1 MALNTAQPSTA
12 QSSAAQ
18 PSGTTT
24 AQEMFAA
31 AAGIRS
37 RASTLEHD
45 QQQLSGEITSMLG
58 LEFDG
63 DAARAGID
71 RAREIIDTI
80 TTATRNM
87 RTIAGIV
94 ETFAGHMEWAE
105 RLERIATATMNAVPA
120 GPAISQVLRAIQLIG
135 KSIDAAC
142 ALSIEAACF
151 GSQHLPHRLGDFLP
165 SALGGSRPDGAVDLD
180 VDDIHTIQAC
190 RAPDPLLAQT
200 VDHPDLRL
208 LEVSD
213 KHWAGMVGPPPEETD
228 NLVVFVPGVGSD
240 GNESIGGQIE
250 RARTQAAAM
259 GGTGVVYGYDAPD
272 QLLSGTSTGAAKTA
286 GPQLREFLADIDQ
299 RYPNHHVTVVGY
311 SYGSVVVGNAAG
323 GPAPMRADDVLFVGS
338 PGTGLAS
345 TEEMNL
351 RGDNPQV
358 HAARRA
364 LDPVSG
370 MAYSNGGLFGVNPAA
385 PTFGAQPW
393 PGDGM
398 RDHSGFFDDE
408 AYLDGF
414 AELARRRGLAGPE

>member
-1 MALNTAQPSTA
+1 MYSQN
-12 QSSAAQ
+12 
-18 PSGTTT
+18 TTT
-24 AQEMFAA
+24 SQEMFAA
-31 AAGIRS
+31 ADGIRS
-37 RASTLEHD
+37 RASALEAD
-45 QQQLSGEITSMLG
+45 QQQFSGSLASMVG
-58 LEFDG
+58 LDFDG
-63 DAARAGID
+63 AAAQSGISRAH
-71 RAREIIDTI
+71 EIIESI
-80 TTATRNM
+80 TTATRAM
-87 RTIAGIV
+87 RIVAGIV
-94 ETFAGHMEWAE
+94 ESFAGQMEWAE
-105 RLERIATATMNAVPA
+105 RLERIATAAVNATPA
-120 GPAISQVLRAIQLIG
+120 GPVLSHALRAIQLIG
-135 KSIDAAC
+135 RSIDAAC

-151 GSQHLPHRLGDFLP
+151 GSQHLPHRFGDFMP
-165 SALGGSRPDGAVDLD
+165 SALGGLHPDGAIDLSI
-180 VDDIHTIQAC
+180 DDIHTIQAC

-208 LEVSD
+208 LEVTD

-240 GNESIGGQIE
+240 GNDSIGGQIE

-286 GPQLREFLADIDQ
+286 GPQLREFLADVDQ

-323 GPAPMRADDVLFVGS
+323 GQAPMRADDVLFVGS
-338 PGTGLAS
+338 PGTGLTS
-345 TEEMNL
+345 TDEMNL

-358 HAARRA
+358 HAARRV

-393 PGDGM
+393 PGTGM
-398 RDHSGFFDDE
+398 RDHSGFFDDA

-414 AELARRRGLAGPE
+414 AELARHRGLAGPQ

>member
-1 MALNTAQPSTA
+1 MYSQN
-12 QSSAAQ
+12 
-18 PSGTTT
+18 TTT
-24 AQEMFAA
+24 SQEMFAA
-31 AAGIRS
+31 ADGIRS
-37 RASTLEHD
+37 RASALEAD
-45 QQQLSGEITSMLG
+45 QQQFSGSLASMVG
-58 LEFDG
+58 LYFDG
-63 DAARAGID
+63 AAAQSGISRAH
-71 RAREIIDTI
+71 EIIESI
-80 TTATRNM
+80 TAATRAM
-87 RTIAGIV
+87 RIVAGIV
-94 ETFAGHMEWAE
+94 ESFAGQMEWAE
-105 RLERIATATMNAVPA
+105 RLERIATAAVNATPA
-120 GPAISQVLRAIQLIG
+120 GPVLSHALRAIQLIG

-151 GSQHLPHRLGDFLP
+151 GSQHLPHRFGDFMP
-165 SALGGSRPDGAVDLD
+165 SALGGPQPDGAIDLSI
-180 VDDIHTIQAC
+180 DDIHTVQAC

-208 LEVSD
+208 LEVTD
-213 KHWAGMVGPPPEETD
+213 KHWAGMVGPPPEDTD

-240 GNESIGGQIE
+240 GNDSIGGQID

-259 GGTGVVYGYDAPD
+259 GGTGLIYGYDAPD
-272 QLLSGTSTGAAKTA
+272 RLLSGTSSGAAHTA
-286 GPQLREFLADIDQ
+286 GPQLREFLADVDQ

-311 SYGSVVVGNAAG
+311 SYGSVVVGNAASG
-323 GPAPMRADDVLFVGS
+323 QAPMRADDVLFVGS
-338 PGTGLAS
+338 PGTGLAN
-345 TEEMNL
+345 TDEMNL

-385 PTFGAQPW
+385 PTFGARPW

-414 AELARRRGLAGPE
+414 AELARRRGLAGP

>member
-1 MALNTAQPSTA
+1 MYSQN
-12 QSSAAQ
+12 
-18 PSGTTT
+18 TTT
-24 AQEMFAA
+24 SQEMFAA
-31 AAGIRS
+31 ADGIRS
-37 RASTLEHD
+37 RASALEAD
-45 QQQLSGEITSMLG
+45 QQQFSGSLASMVG
-58 LEFDG
+58 LDFDG
-63 DAARAGID
+63 AAAQSGIS
-71 RAREIIDTI
+71 RAREIIESI
-80 TTATRNM
+80 TTATRAM
-87 RTIAGIV
+87 HIVAGIV
-94 ETFAGHMEWAE
+94 ESFAGQMEWAE
-105 RLERIATATMNAVPA
+105 RLERIATAAVNATPA
-120 GPAISQVLRAIQLIG
+120 GPVLSHALRAIQLIG

-151 GSQHLPHRLGDFLP
+151 GSQHLPHRFGDFMP
-165 SALGGSRPDGAVDLD
+165 SALGGPHPDGAIDLSI
-180 VDDIHTIQAC
+180 DDIHTVQAC

-208 LEVSD
+208 LEVTD
-213 KHWAGMVGPPPEETD
+213 KHWAGMVGPPPEDTD

-240 GNESIGGQIE
+240 GNDSIGGQID

-259 GGTGVVYGYDAPD
+259 GGTGLIYGYDAPD
-272 QLLSGTSTGAAKTA
+272 RLLSGTSSGAAHTA
-286 GPQLREFLADIDQ
+286 GPQLREFLADVDQ

-323 GPAPMRADDVLFVGS
+323 GQAPMRADDVLFVGS

-385 PTFGAQPW
+385 PTFGAHPW
-393 PGDGM
+393 PGEGM

-414 AELARRRGLAGPE
+414 AELARRRGLAGP

>member
-1 MALNTAQPSTA
+1 MVYSQN
-12 QSSAAQ
+12 
-18 PSGTTT
+18 TTT
-24 AQEMFAA
+24 SQEMFAA
-31 AAGIRS
+31 ADGIRS
-37 RASTLEHD
+37 RASALEAD
-45 QQQLSGEITSMLG
+45 QQQFSGSLASMVELD
-58 LEFDG
+58 FDG
-63 DAARAGID
+63 AAAQSGISRAH
-71 RAREIIDTI
+71 EIIESI
-80 TTATRNM
+80 TTATRAM
-87 RTIAGIV
+87 RIVAGIV
-94 ETFAGHMEWAE
+94 ESFAGQMEWAE
-105 RLERIATATMNAVPA
+105 RLERIATAAVNATPA
-120 GPAISQVLRAIQLIG
+120 GPVLSHALRAIQLIG

-151 GSQHLPHRLGDFLP
+151 GSQHLPHRFGDFMP
-165 SALGGSRPDGAVDLD
+165 SALGGLHPDGAIDLSI
-180 VDDIHTIQAC
+180 DDIHTIQAC

-208 LEVSD
+208 LEVTD

-240 GNESIGGQIE
+240 GNDSIGGQID

-259 GGTGVVYGYDAPD
+259 GGTGLIYGYDAPD
-272 QLLSGTSTGAAKTA
+272 RLLSGTSSGAAHTA
-286 GPQLREFLADIDQ
+286 GPQLREFLADVDQ

-311 SYGSVVVGNAAG
+311 SYGSVVVGNAASG
-323 GPAPMRADDVLFVGS
+323 ETPMRADDVLFVGS

>member
-1 MALNTAQPSTA
+1 MYSQN
-12 QSSAAQ
+12 
-18 PSGTTT
+18 TTT
-24 AQEMFAA
+24 SQEMFAA
-31 AAGIRS
+31 ADGIRS
-37 RASTLEHD
+37 RASALEAD
-45 QQQLSGEITSMLG
+45 QQQFSGSLASMVG
-58 LEFDG
+58 LDFDG
-63 DAARAGID
+63 AAAQSGIS
-71 RAREIIDTI
+71 RAREIIESI
-80 TTATRNM
+80 TTATRAM
-87 RTIAGIV
+87 HIVAGIV
-94 ETFAGHMEWAE
+94 ESFAGQMEWAE
-105 RLERIATATMNAVPA
+105 RLERIATAAVNATPA
-120 GPAISQVLRAIQLIG
+120 GPVLSHALRAIQLIG

-151 GSQHLPHRLGDFLP
+151 GSQHLPHRFGDFMP
-165 SALGGSRPDGAVDLD
+165 SALGGPHPDGAIDLSI
-180 VDDIHTIQAC
+180 DDIHTVQAC

-208 LEVSD
+208 LEVTD
-213 KHWAGMVGPPPEETD
+213 KHWAGMVGPPPEDTD

-240 GNESIGGQIE
+240 GNDNIGGQID

-259 GGTGVVYGYDAPD
+259 GGTGLIYGYDAPD
-272 QLLSGTSTGAAKTA
+272 RLLSGTSSGAAHTA
-286 GPQLREFLADIDQ
+286 GPQLREFLADVDQ

-311 SYGSVVVGNAAG
+311 SYGSVVVGNAASG
-323 GPAPMRADDVLFVGS
+323 ETPMRADDVLFVGS
-338 PGTGLAS
+338 PGTGLAN
-345 TEEMNL
+345 TDEMNL

-385 PTFGAQPW
+385 PTFGAHPW

-414 AELARRRGLAGPE
+414 AELARRRGLAGP

>member
-1 MALNTAQPSTA
+1 MVYSQN
-12 QSSAAQ
+12 
-18 PSGTTT
+18 TTT
-24 AQEMFAA
+24 SQEMFAA
-31 AAGIRS
+31 ADGIRS
-37 RASTLEHD
+37 RASALEAD
-45 QQQLSGEITSMLG
+45 QQQFSGSLASMVG
-58 LEFDG
+58 LDFDG
-63 DAARAGID
+63 AAAQSGIS
-71 RAREIIDTI
+71 RAREIIESI
-80 TTATRNM
+80 TTATRAM
-87 RTIAGIV
+87 RIVAGIV
-94 ETFAGHMEWAE
+94 ESFAGQMEWAE
-105 RLERIATATMNAVPA
+105 RLERIATAAVNATPA
-120 GPAISQVLRAIQLIG
+120 GPVLSHALRAIQLIG

-151 GSQHLPHRLGDFLP
+151 GSQHLPHRFGDFMP
-165 SALGGSRPDGAVDLD
+165 SALGGLHPDGAIDLSI
-180 VDDIHTIQAC
+180 DDIHTVQAC

-208 LEVSD
+208 LEVTD

-240 GNESIGGQIE
+240 GNDSIGGQIE

-286 GPQLREFLADIDQ
+286 GPQLREFLVDVDQ

-311 SYGSVVVGNAAG
+311 SYGSVVVGNAASG
-323 GPAPMRADDVLFVGS
+323 ETPMRADDVLFVGS
-338 PGTGLAS
+338 PGTGLTS
-345 TEEMNL
+345 TDELNL

-393 PGDGM
+393 PGEGM

-408 AYLDGF
+408 AYLNGF
-414 AELARRRGLAGPE
+414 AELARRRGLAGP

>member
-1 MALNTAQPSTA
+1 MYSQN
-12 QSSAAQ
+12 
-18 PSGTTT
+18 TTT
-24 AQEMFAA
+24 SQEMFAA
-31 AAGIRS
+31 ADGIRS
-37 RASTLEHD
+37 RASALEAD
-45 QQQLSGEITSMLG
+45 QQQFSGSLASMVG
-58 LEFDG
+58 LDFDG
-63 DAARAGID
+63 AAAQSGIS
-71 RAREIIDTI
+71 RAREIIESI
-80 TTATRNM
+80 TTATRAM
-87 RTIAGIV
+87 RIVAGIV
-94 ETFAGHMEWAE
+94 ESFAGQMEWAE
-105 RLERIATATMNAVPA
+105 RLERIATAAVNATPA
-120 GPAISQVLRAIQLIG
+120 GPVLSHALRAIQLIG

-151 GSQHLPHRLGDFLP
+151 GSQHLPHRFGDFMP
-165 SALGGSRPDGAVDLD
+165 SALGGLHPDGAIDLSI
-180 VDDIHTIQAC
+180 DDIHTVQAC

-208 LEVSD
+208 LEVTD
-213 KHWAGMVGPPPEETD
+213 KHWAGMVGPPPEDTD

-240 GNESIGGQIE
+240 GNDSIGGQID

-259 GGTGVVYGYDAPD
+259 GGTGLIYGYDAPD
-272 QLLSGTSTGAAKTA
+272 RLLSGTSSGAAHTA
-286 GPQLREFLADIDQ
+286 GPQLREFLADVDQ
-299 RYPNHHVTVVGY
+299 RYPSHHVTVVGY
-311 SYGSVVVGNAAG
+311 SYGSVVVGNAASG
-323 GPAPMRADDVLFVGS
+323 QAPMRADDVLFVGS

-393 PGDGM
+393 PGEGM

-414 AELARRRGLAGPE
+414 AELARRRGLAGP

>member
-1 MALNTAQPSTA
+1 MYSQN
-12 QSSAAQ
+12 
-18 PSGTTT
+18 TTT
-24 AQEMFAA
+24 SQEMFAA
-31 AAGIRS
+31 ADGIRS
-37 RASTLEHD
+37 RASALEAD
-45 QQQLSGEITSMLG
+45 QQQFSGSLASMVG
-58 LEFDG
+58 LDFDG
-63 DAARAGID
+63 AAAQSGIS
-71 RAREIIDTI
+71 RAREIIESI
-80 TTATRNM
+80 TTATRAM
-87 RTIAGIV
+87 HIVAGIV
-94 ETFAGHMEWAE
+94 ESFAGQMEWAE
-105 RLERIATATMNAVPA
+105 RLERIATAAVNATPA
-120 GPAISQVLRAIQLIG
+120 GPVLSHALRAIQLIG

-151 GSQHLPHRLGDFLP
+151 GSQHLPHRFGDFMP
-165 SALGGSRPDGAVDLD
+165 SALGGPHPDGAIDLSI
-180 VDDIHTIQAC
+180 DDIHTVQAC

-200 VDHPDLRL
+200 VNHPDLRL
-208 LEVSD
+208 LEVTD
-213 KHWAGMVGPPPEETD
+213 KHWAGMVGPPPEDTD

-240 GNESIGGQIE
+240 GNDSIGGQID

-259 GGTGVVYGYDAPD
+259 GGTGLIYGYDAPD
-272 QLLSGTSTGAAKTA
+272 RLLSGTSSGAAKTA
-286 GPQLREFLADIDQ
+286 GPQLREFLADVDQ
-299 RYPNHHVTVVGY
+299 RYPDHHVTVVGY

-323 GPAPMRADDVLFVGS
+323 GQAPMRADDVLFVGS

-414 AELARRRGLAGPE
+414 AELARRRGLAGPQ

>member
-1 MALNTAQPSTA
+1 MV
-12 QSSAAQ
+12 
-18 PSGTTT
+18 G
-24 AQEMFAA
+24 F
-31 AAGIRS
+31 
-37 RASTLEHD
+37 
-45 QQQLSGEITSMLG
+45 
-58 LEFDG
+58 EFDG
-63 DAARAGID
+63 AAARAGID
-71 RAREIIDTI
+71 RACEIIDAI

-94 ETFAGHMEWAE
+94 ESFAGHMEWAE
-105 RLERIATATMNAVPA
+105 RLERIATATLNAVPA
-120 GPAISQVLRAIQLIG
+120 GPALSQVLRAIQLIG

-165 SALGGSRPDGAVDLD
+165 SALGGTRPDGAVDLD
-180 VDDIHTIQAC
+180 IDDIHTIQAC
-190 RAPDPLLAQT
+190 RAPDPLLAHT

-240 GNESIGGQIE
+240 GNDSIGGQID

-286 GPQLREFLADIDQ
+286 GPQLRDFLADVDA
-299 RYPNHHVTVVGY
+299 RYPNHRVTVVGY

-323 GPAPMRADDVLFVGS
+323 GQVPMRADDVLFVGS

-345 TEEMNL
+345 TDEMNL

-385 PTFGAQPW
+385 PTFGAHPW
-393 PGDGM
+393 PGEGM
-398 RDHSGFFDDE
+398 RDHSGFFADE

-414 AELARRRGLAGPE
+414 ADLARRRGLAGPE

>member
-105 RLERIATATMNAVPA
+105 RLERIATATVNALPA
-120 GPAISQVLRAIQLIG
+120 GPAISQVLQAIQLIG

-200 VDHPDLRL
+200 LDHPDLRL

-240 GNESIGGQIE
+240 GN
-250 RARTQAAAM
+250 
-259 GGTGVVYGYDAPD
+259 D
-272 QLLSGTSTGAAKTA
+272 LS
-286 GPQLREFLADIDQ
+286 LI
-299 RYPNHHVTVVGY
+299 HI
-311 SYGSVVVGNAAG
+311 
-323 GPAPMRADDVLFVGS
+323 
-338 PGTGLAS
+338 
-345 TEEMNL
+345 
-351 RGDNPQV
+351 
-358 HAARRA
+358 
-364 LDPVSG
+364 
-370 MAYSNGGLFGVNPAA
+370 
-385 PTFGAQPW
+385 
-393 PGDGM
+393 
-398 RDHSGFFDDE
+398 
-408 AYLDGF
+408 
-414 AELARRRGLAGPE
+414 

>member
-1 MALNTAQPSTA
+1 MYSQN
-12 QSSAAQ
+12 
-18 PSGTTT
+18 TTT
-24 AQEMFAA
+24 SQEMFAA
-31 AAGIRS
+31 ADGIRS
-37 RASTLEHD
+37 RASALEAD
-45 QQQLSGEITSMLG
+45 QQQFSGSLASMVG
-58 LEFDG
+58 LDFDG
-63 DAARAGID
+63 AAAQSGIS
-71 RAREIIDTI
+71 RAREIIESI
-80 TTATRNM
+80 TTATRVM
-87 RTIAGIV
+87 RIVAGIV
-94 ETFAGHMEWAE
+94 ETFAGQMEWAE
-105 RLERIATATMNAVPA
+105 RLERIATAAVNATPA
-120 GPAISQVLRAIQLIG
+120 GPVLSHALRAIQLIG

-151 GSQHLPHRLGDFLP
+151 GSQHLPHRFGDFMP
-165 SALGGSRPDGAVDLD
+165 SALGGLHPDGAIDLSI
-180 VDDIHTIQAC
+180 DDIHTVQAC

-208 LEVSD
+208 LEVTD
-213 KHWAGMVGPPPEETD
+213 KHWAGMVGPPPEDTD

-240 GNESIGGQIE
+240 GNDSIGGQID

-259 GGTGVVYGYDAPD
+259 GGTGLIYGYDAPD
-272 QLLSGTSTGAAKTA
+272 RLLSGTSSGAAHTA
-286 GPQLREFLADIDQ
+286 GPQLREFLADVDQ

-323 GPAPMRADDVLFVGS
+323 GEVPMRADDVLFVGS
-338 PGTGLAS
+338 PGTGLTS
-345 TEEMNL
+345 TDEMNL

-393 PGDGM
+393 QGTGM

-408 AYLDGF
+408 AYLNGF
-414 AELARRRGLAGPE
+414 AELARRRGLAGP

>member
-1 MALNTAQPSTA
+1 MYSQN
-12 QSSAAQ
+12 
-18 PSGTTT
+18 TTT
-24 AQEMFAA
+24 SQEMFAA
-31 AAGIRS
+31 ADGIRS
-37 RASTLEHD
+37 RASALEAD
-45 QQQLSGEITSMLG
+45 QQQFSGSLASMVG
-58 LEFDG
+58 LDFDG
-63 DAARAGID
+63 AAAQSGIS
-71 RAREIIDTI
+71 RAREIIESI
-80 TTATRNM
+80 TTATRAM
-87 RTIAGIV
+87 HIVAGIV
-94 ETFAGHMEWAE
+94 ESFAGQMEWAE
-105 RLERIATATMNAVPA
+105 RLERIATAAVNATPA
-120 GPAISQVLRAIQLIG
+120 GPVLSHALRAIQLIG

-151 GSQHLPHRLGDFLP
+151 GSQHLPHRFGDFMP
-165 SALGGSRPDGAVDLD
+165 SALGGPHPDGAIDLSI
-180 VDDIHTIQAC
+180 DDIHTIQAC

-208 LEVSD
+208 LEVTD

-240 GNESIGGQIE
+240 GNDSIGGQIE

-259 GGTGVVYGYDAPD
+259 GGTGLIYGYDAPD
-272 QLLSGTSTGAAKTA
+272 RLLSGTSSGAAHTA
-286 GPQLREFLADIDQ
+286 GPQLREFLADVDQ

-311 SYGSVVVGNAAG
+311 SYGSVIVGNAASG
-323 GPAPMRADDVLFVGS
+323 ETPMRADDVLFVGS
-338 PGTGLAS
+338 PGTGLDS
-345 TEEMNL
+345 VDEMNL

-385 PTFGAQPW
+385 PTFGAHPW

-398 RDHSGFFDDE
+398 RNHSGFFDDA

-414 AELARRRGLAGPE
+414 AELARHRGLTGPQ

>member
-1 MALNTAQPSTA
+1 MYSQN
-12 QSSAAQ
+12 
-18 PSGTTT
+18 TTT
-24 AQEMFAA
+24 SQEMFAA
-31 AAGIRS
+31 ADGIRS
-37 RASTLEHD
+37 RASALEAD
-45 QQQLSGEITSMLG
+45 QQQFSGSLASMVG
-58 LEFDG
+58 LDFDG
-63 DAARAGID
+63 AAAQSGIS
-71 RAREIIDTI
+71 RAREIIESI
-80 TTATRNM
+80 TTATRAM
-87 RTIAGIV
+87 HIVAGIV
-94 ETFAGHMEWAE
+94 ESFAGQMEWAE
-105 RLERIATATMNAVPA
+105 RLERIATAAVNATPA
-120 GPAISQVLRAIQLIG
+120 GPVLSHALRAIQLIG

-151 GSQHLPHRLGDFLP
+151 GSQHLPHRFGDFMP
-165 SALGGSRPDGAVDLD
+165 SALGGPHPDGAIDLSI
-180 VDDIHTIQAC
+180 DDIHTVQAC

-208 LEVSD
+208 LEVTD
-213 KHWAGMVGPPPEETD
+213 KHWAGMVGPPPEDTD

-240 GNESIGGQIE
+240 GNDSIGGQID

-259 GGTGVVYGYDAPD
+259 GGTGLIYGYDAPD
-272 QLLSGTSTGAAKTA
+272 RLLSGTSSGAAHTA
-286 GPQLREFLADIDQ
+286 GPQLREFLADVDQ

-323 GPAPMRADDVLFVGS
+323 GQAPMRADDVLFVGS

-351 RGDNPQV
+351 WGDNPQV

-385 PTFGAQPW
+385 PTFGAHPW

-414 AELARRRGLAGPE
+414 AELARRRGLAGP

>member
-1 MALNTAQPSTA
+1 MYSQN
-12 QSSAAQ
+12 
-18 PSGTTT
+18 TTT
-24 AQEMFAA
+24 SQEMFAA
-31 AAGIRS
+31 ADGIRS
-37 RASTLEHD
+37 RASALEAD
-45 QQQLSGEITSMLG
+45 QQQFSGSLASMVG
-58 LEFDG
+58 LDFDG
-63 DAARAGID
+63 AAAQSGIS
-71 RAREIIDTI
+71 RARKIIESI
-80 TTATRNM
+80 TTATRAM
-87 RTIAGIV
+87 RIVAGIV
-94 ETFAGHMEWAE
+94 ESFAGQMEWAE
-105 RLERIATATMNAVPA
+105 RLERIATAAVNATPA
-120 GPAISQVLRAIQLIG
+120 GPVLSHALRAIQLIG

-151 GSQHLPHRLGDFLP
+151 GSQHLPHRFGDFMP
-165 SALGGSRPDGAVDLD
+165 SALGGLHPDGAIDLSI
-180 VDDIHTIQAC
+180 DDIHTVQAC

-208 LEVSD
+208 LEVTD
-213 KHWAGMVGPPPEETD
+213 KHWAGMVGPPPEDTD

-240 GNESIGGQIE
+240 GNDSIGGQID

-259 GGTGVVYGYDAPD
+259 GGTGLIYGYDAPD
-272 QLLSGTSTGAAKTA
+272 RLLSGTSSGAAHTA
-286 GPQLREFLADIDQ
+286 GPQLREFLADVDQ

-311 SYGSVVVGNAAG
+311 SYGSVVVGNAASG
-323 GPAPMRADDVLFVGS
+323 ETPMRADDVLFVGS
-338 PGTGLAS
+338 PGTGLAN
-345 TEEMNL
+345 TDEMNL

-393 PGDGM
+393 PGTGM

-414 AELARRRGLAGPE
+414 AELARRRGLAGP

>member
-1 MALNTAQPSTA
+1 MYSQN
-12 QSSAAQ
+12 
-18 PSGTTT
+18 TTT
-24 AQEMFAA
+24 SQEMFAA
-31 AAGIRS
+31 ADGIRS
-37 RASTLEHD
+37 RASALEAD
-45 QQQLSGEITSMLG
+45 QQQFSGSLASMVG
-58 LEFDG
+58 LYFDG
-63 DAARAGID
+63 AAAQSGISRAH
-71 RAREIIDTI
+71 EIIESI
-80 TTATRNM
+80 TAATRVM
-87 RTIAGIV
+87 RIVAGIV
-94 ETFAGHMEWAE
+94 ETFAGQMEWAE
-105 RLERIATATMNAVPA
+105 RLERIATAAVNATPA
-120 GPAISQVLRAIQLIG
+120 GPVLSHALRAIQLIG

-151 GSQHLPHRLGDFLP
+151 GSQHLPHRFGDFMP
-165 SALGGSRPDGAVDLD
+165 SALGGPQPDGAIDLSI
-180 VDDIHTIQAC
+180 DDIHTVQAC

-208 LEVSD
+208 LEVTD
-213 KHWAGMVGPPPEETD
+213 KHWAGMVGPPPEDTD

-240 GNESIGGQIE
+240 GNDSIGGQID

-259 GGTGVVYGYDAPD
+259 GGTGLIYGYDAPD
-272 QLLSGTSTGAAKTA
+272 RLLSGTSSGAAHTA
-286 GPQLREFLADIDQ
+286 GPQLREFLADVDQ

-311 SYGSVVVGNAAG
+311 SYGSVVVGNAASG
-323 GPAPMRADDVLFVGS
+323 GTPMRADDVLFVGS

-345 TEEMNL
+345 TDEMNL

-385 PTFGAQPW
+385 PTFGAHPW
-393 PGDGM
+393 PGEGM

-414 AELARRRGLAGPE
+414 AELARRRGLAGP